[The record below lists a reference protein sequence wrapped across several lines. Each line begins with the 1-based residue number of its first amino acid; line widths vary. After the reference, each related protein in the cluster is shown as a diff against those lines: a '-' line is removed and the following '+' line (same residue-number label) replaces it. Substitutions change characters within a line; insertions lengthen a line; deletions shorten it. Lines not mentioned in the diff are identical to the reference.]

1 MSAIFTSE
9 ASIQAKPWVLKRVVW
24 TALLPT
30 WPASVSGRGLQ
41 GRSRPGP
48 PELSGRVGVPLCSCS
63 VFLDL
68 CRVR

>member
-9 ASIQAKPWVLKRVVW
+9 ASIQAKPWVLNHVVW

-48 PELSGRVGVPLCSCS
+48 LRPLDELEYHCVPEASS
-63 VFLDL
+63 
-68 CRVR
+68 